1 MVEGLVAEIIIGLL
15 ILSLSLNIWFIRKLW
30 DNQADLGDELKNQQ
44 NTLHQFK
51 AEVIKNYMTKEEFN
65 RHYNMISEKIKENNH
80 ELSKKFDHLE
90 DSINRSIKHIEDNM
104 LTKDQF
110 YAEKQ
115 IFKKKTNDNNGKED
129 GS

>member
-1 MVEGLVAEIIIGLL
+1 MVEGLVKEIIIGLL
-15 ILSLSLNIWFIRKLW
+15 ILSLSLNIWFIRRLW
-30 DNQADLGDELKNQQ
+30 DSQTNLDDQLKNQQ

-51 AEVIKNYMTKEEFN
+51 AEVIQKYMTKEEFN

-80 ELSKKFDHLE
+80 DLSKKFDHLE
-90 DSINRSIKHIEDNM
+90 DSINKSIQHLGDNM

-115 IFKKKTNDNNGKED
+115 IFKKKSNGNSEE
-129 GS
+129 GSS